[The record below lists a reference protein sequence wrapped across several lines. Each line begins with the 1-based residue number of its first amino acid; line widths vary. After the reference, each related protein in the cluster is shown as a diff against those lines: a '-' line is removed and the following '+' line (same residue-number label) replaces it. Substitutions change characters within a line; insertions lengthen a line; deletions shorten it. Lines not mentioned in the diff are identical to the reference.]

1 MALLNGFRTMPSSWK
16 ALLGWLIAASMSVL
30 SGQPVLAAE
39 QFNDLQCKIEF
50 IDKDICNVSFFR
62 RFLSV
67 RMLKS
72 GSAERILYKDVV
84 RWSYENASLRKRS
97 SLITTRVEH
106 IHIFSVVYRDRDL
119 GEYRTLVID
128 FDDIAN
134 VPPMKALL
142 NDIMPESGPKS

>member
-1 MALLNGFRTMPSSWK
+1 MVFAMPPIRRTLLSLMIASCIPLSS
-16 ALLGWLIAASMSVL
+16 SE
-30 SGQPVLAAE
+30 PVLAAE

-50 IDKDICNVSFFR
+50 VDKDICNVSFFR
-62 RFLSV
+62 RFMSV

-84 RWSYENASLRKRS
+84 RWSYENASLRKRA

-106 IHIFSVVYRDRDL
+106 VHIFSIVYRDKDL

-142 NDIMPESGPKS
+142 NDIMPESGPKT

>member
-1 MALLNGFRTMPSSWK
+1 MVFAMPPIRRTLLCLMIASCIPLSSSQ
-16 ALLGWLIAASMSVL
+16 A
-30 SGQPVLAAE
+30 VLAAE

-50 IDKDICNVSFFR
+50 VDKDICNVSFFR
-62 RFLSV
+62 RFMSV

-84 RWSYENASLRKRS
+84 RWSYENASLRKRA

-106 IHIFSVVYRDRDL
+106 IHIFSIVYRDKDL

-142 NDIMPESGPKS
+142 NDIMPESGPKT

>member
-1 MALLNGFRTMPSSWK
+1 MIASS
-16 ALLGWLIAASMSVL
+16 IPL
-30 SGQPVLAAE
+30 SSSQPVLAAE

-50 IDKDICNVSFFR
+50 VDKDICNVSFFR
-62 RFLSV
+62 RFMSV

-84 RWSYENASLRKRS
+84 RWSYENASLRKRA

-106 IHIFSVVYRDRDL
+106 IHIFSIVYRDKDL

-142 NDIMPESGPKS
+142 NDIMPEYGPKS

>member
-1 MALLNGFRTMPSSWK
+1 MVFAMPPIRRTLLCLMIASCIPLSS
-16 ALLGWLIAASMSVL
+16 S
-30 SGQPVLAAE
+30 QPVLAAE
-39 QFNDLQCKIEF
+39 QFNDLQCQIEF
-50 IDKDICNVSFFR
+50 VDKDICNVSFFR
-62 RFLSV
+62 RFMSV

-84 RWSYENASLRKRS
+84 RWSYENASLRKRA

-106 IHIFSVVYRDRDL
+106 IHIFSIVYRDKDL

-142 NDIMPESGPKS
+142 NDIMPESGPKT